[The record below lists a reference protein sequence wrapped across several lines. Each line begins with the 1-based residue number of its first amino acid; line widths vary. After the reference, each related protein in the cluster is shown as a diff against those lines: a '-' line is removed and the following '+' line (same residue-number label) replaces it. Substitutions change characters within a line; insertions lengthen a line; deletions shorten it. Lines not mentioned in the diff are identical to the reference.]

1 MSCVY
6 ADGTGLE
13 PGALVPGITVTPG
26 GVPIINVAIPLSVAI
41 SLKRIAD
48 ALSPASEVLTRP
60 VPPPPCGH
68 PAGSAE
74 CDECLPF

>member
-1 MSCVY
+1 MTFNLSVKMEP
-6 ADGTGLE
+6 AAREFGDQFNLE
-13 PGALVPGITVTPG
+13 PESC
-26 GVPIINVAIPLSVAI
+26 AILSIAV